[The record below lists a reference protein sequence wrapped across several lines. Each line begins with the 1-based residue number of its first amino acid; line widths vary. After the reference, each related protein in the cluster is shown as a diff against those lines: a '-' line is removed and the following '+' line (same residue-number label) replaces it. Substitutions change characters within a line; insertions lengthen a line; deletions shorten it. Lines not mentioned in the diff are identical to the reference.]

1 MSGGSG
7 GGESRTVTTQEL
19 SPEQQQLLSLVI
31 PEARKFVQNP
41 PQQFPGSA
49 IAPFTPNQLGA
60 QQGALSQAFGGNVGQ
75 VSDAAAQAQQFALG
89 PVLFPESNPALRAAT
104 DAAIR
109 PITEQFTQSV
119 LPNIRQGAITAGGFG
134 GSRQGIAEGAASQA
148 FARQV
153 GDTSAQIQSEAFG
166 QGLDLFG
173 RALFA
178 APGTAQLGLL
188 PAQIQEAVGIQQQQ
202 MQQRLLS
209 EEAQRFVN
217 AQLIPFAAA
226 QDVAGLAFG
235 FPGGQAT
242 STTSSSG
249 AAGGGFGGAIR
260 GGLGGAASGAAIGS
274 VVPGLGTG
282 IGAALGGLAGILGG
296 FF

>member
-1 MSGGSG
+1 MLRRRHSS
-7 GGESRTVTTQEL
+7 SR
-19 SPEQQQLLSLVI
+19 S
-31 PEARKFVQNP
+31 ARCF
-41 PQQFPGSA
+41 FR
-49 IAPFTPNQLGA
+49 
-60 QQGALSQAFGGNVGQ
+60 
-75 VSDAAAQAQQFALG
+75 
-89 PVLFPESNPALRAAT
+89 SNPALQAAT
-104 DAAIR
+104 EAAIR

-148 FARQV
+148 FLRQV
-153 GDTSAQIQSEAFG
+153 GDTSAEIQSTAFG

-188 PAQIQEAVGIQQQQ
+188 PTQIQEAVGLQQQQ
-202 MQQRLLS
+202 QQQRLLT

-242 STTSSSG
+242 SVTSG
-249 AAGGGFGGAIR
+249 DAGGGFSIQSGIR
-260 GGLGGAASGAAIGS
+260 GALSGAASGAVIGS
-274 VVPGLGTG
+274 LVPGVGTG
-282 IGAALGGLAGILGG
+282 IGAGLGALAGLLGGI
-296 FF
+296 

>member
-1 MSGGSG
+1 MSTGGGSG

-31 PEARKFVQNP
+31 PEARKFVSKP

-104 DAAIR
+104 QAAIR

-134 GSRQGIAEGAASQA
+134 GSRQGIAEGLASQA

-188 PAQIQEAVGIQQQQ
+188 PTQIQEAVGLQQQQ
-202 MQQRLLS
+202 QQQRLLT

-235 FPGGQAT
+235 FPGGPAT
-242 STTSSSG
+242 STTSSTG
-249 AAGGGFGGAIR
+249 AGTSPVQNA
-260 GGLGGAASGAAIGS
+260 LGGAAAGASIGS
-274 VVPGLGTG
+274 IIPGVGTGVGAGLG
-282 IGAALGGLAGILGG
+282 ALAGLLFGG
-296 FF
+296 F

>member
-1 MSGGSG
+1 MSTGGGS
-7 GGESRTVTTQEL
+7 GESRTVTTQEL

-41 PQQFPGSA
+41 PTQFPGSA

-60 QQGALSQAFGGNVGQ
+60 QQSALSQAFGGNVGQ

-89 PVLFPESNPALRAAT
+89 PVLFPESNPALQAAT
-104 DAAIR
+104 QAAIR

-148 FARQV
+148 FLRQV
-153 GDTSAQIQSEAFG
+153 GDTSAEIQSEAFG

-188 PAQIQEAVGIQQQQ
+188 PTQIQEAVGLQQQQ
-202 MQQRLLS
+202 QQQRLLT

-242 STTSSSG
+242 STTSSTGASG
-249 AAGGGFGGAIR
+249 ANPIQSA
-260 GGLGGAASGAAIGS
+260 LGGASLGLALSAGNPIGA
-274 VVPGLGTG
+274 GLG
-282 IGAALGGLAGILGG
+282 ALAGILLGG
-296 FF
+296 GLF